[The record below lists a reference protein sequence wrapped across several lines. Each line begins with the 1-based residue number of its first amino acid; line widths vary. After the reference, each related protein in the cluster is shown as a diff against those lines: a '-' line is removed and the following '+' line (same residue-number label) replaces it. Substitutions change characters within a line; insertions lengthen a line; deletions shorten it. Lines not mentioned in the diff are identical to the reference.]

1 MKAPGNARQSNYSAD
16 ACREGIGMSSRSRFE
31 RNKID
36 VLDMLINILKSH
48 EENLSEFA
56 ERLDTSINNISLS
69 HGNIAKLN
77 QIIDQENISD
87 IVDKLDVF
95 VDNISSIVGNLKE
108 FTSRN
113 GQRLAII
120 DCKRWSEFK
129 ETSMG
134 TSLVAFE
141 VDMWNVLSV
150 TSVGQK
156 FIFRYSEKL
165 PASKNDVIAEDS
177 IYGELLTPDTLRLR
191 RWLSEELNIP
201 EQKIIEGNLL
211 KTPGN
216 TSDGA
221 LLNT

>member
-1 MKAPGNARQSNYSAD
+1 
-16 ACREGIGMSSRSRFE
+16 MSSRSRYE

-56 ERLDTSINNISLS
+56 ERLDASINSISLS
-69 HGNIAKLN
+69 PGKIAKLN
-77 QIIDQENISD
+77 QIIEQENISD
-87 IVDKLDVF
+87 IVNKLDVF
-95 VDNISSIVGNLKE
+95 VDNISSIVENLKE

-113 GQRLAII
+113 GPRLAIA

-129 ETSMG
+129 EASMG

-156 FIFRYSEKL
+156 FIFRYSERL
-165 PASKNDVIAEDS
+165 PASRNDVIAEDS
-177 IYGELLTPDTLRLR
+177 IYGELLTPDTLRLG

-201 EQKIIEGNLL
+201 EEKIIEGNLL
-211 KTPGN
+211 KTPDN
-216 TSDGA
+216 TLDRA

>member
-1 MKAPGNARQSNYSAD
+1 
-16 ACREGIGMSSRSRFE
+16 MSSRSRFQK
-31 RNKID
+31 NKID

-56 ERLDTSINNISLS
+56 DRLDASINNISSS
-69 HGNIAKLN
+69 HGRIAKLN
-77 QIIDQENISD
+77 QILDQENISD

-95 VDNISSIVGNLKE
+95 TDNISSIVKNLRE
-108 FTSRN
+108 FTTKN
-113 GQRLAII
+113 GHHLAIA

-129 ETSMG
+129 EASMG
-134 TSLVAFE
+134 ASLVAFE

-165 PASKNDVIAEDS
+165 PASRNDVTAEDS

-201 EQKIIEGNLL
+201 VEKIIEGNLL
-211 KTPGN
+211 KTLDN
-216 TSDGA
+216 TSNGA
-221 LLNT
+221 LFNT